1 VVGTSTGAIVAGLL
15 GIKNTD
21 VARCEEIY
29 DTLIP
34 EIFQKSPVTGP
45 IQLISEQAF
54 YDEKHWEAV
63 LKLMLDEQRMLDTMS
78 APDAVTVLA
87 MSTCI
92 SLDPAKLFV
101 ARNCRPAKPSRY
113 DGSCT
118 IRARHAI
125 RISTAAPTLFTPKE
139 VDGRMYCDGAFFAN
153 NPTAA
158 AYYEAQRIWPDVPV
172 EVVVSIGTGTFVEK
186 VAPENAY
193 GWGTII
199 NQLIESAT
207 DTVRVHET
215 LENFLPKD
223 KYFRFNPK
231 MVMINIDETDPN
243 VLEEHKIVAREYFED
258 PVQQARLQELGKLL
272 NPQKA
277 GKSQKR

>member
-1 VVGTSTGAIVAGLL
+1 M
-15 GIKNTD
+15 KNTD
-21 VARCEEIY
+21 IARCEEIY

-34 EIFQKSPVTGP
+34 EIFQKSPLSGP

-54 YDEKHWEAV
+54 YDDKHWEGV
-63 LKLMLDEQRMLDTMS
+63 LLRMLGEQRMIDTMS

-87 MSTCI
+87 MATCI
-92 SLDPAKLFV
+92 SVDPAKLFV
-101 ARNCRPAKPSRY
+101 ARNCRPAKASRY
-113 DGSCT
+113 DGSST

-139 VDGRMYCDGAFFAN
+139 VSGRMYCDGAFFAN

-158 AYYEAQRIWPDVPV
+158 AYYEAQRIWPGVPV
-172 EVVVSIGTGTFVEK
+172 EAVVSIGTGTFVEK
-186 VAPENAY
+186 TAAENAY

-215 LENFLPKD
+215 LDSFLPQER
-223 KYFRFNPK
+223 YFRFNPK

-243 VLEEHKIVAREYFED
+243 VLEEHKIVAREFFED
-258 PVQQARLQELGKLL
+258 PVQKARLKKLGALL
-272 NPQKA
+272 NPRMA
-277 GKSQKR
+277 LNTN